1 MRNVTFLL
9 PLFFLPSEPEM
20 GGAGCLPSAGCQAG
34 GTSRVE
40 VGGWGW
46 RRGRGKTMG
55 EGLGGGVEVDEA
67 GQPSLALE
75 LGRF

>member
-1 MRNVTFLL
+1 M
-9 PLFFLPSEPEM
+9 
-20 GGAGCLPSAGCQAG
+20 
-34 GTSRVE
+34 E